1 MKVKID
7 KLIELCVTYSEYLA
21 QNVVQVK
28 ESQVNENNPSYVN
41 IVNFLPFFE
50 GDPSKG
56 YNRKETDVI
65 KLILENLDILGTFEP
80 LNIDNFLS
88 TVRHQLCR
96 FLVRRVYLDTTL
108 CCSVK
113 NMEAP

>member
-1 MKVKID
+1 M
-7 KLIELCVTYSEYLA
+7 YSEYLA

-28 ESQVNENNPSYVN
+28 ESQVNENNTSYVN
-41 IVNFLPFFE
+41 IVNSFL
-50 GDPSKG
+50 SKG

-80 LNIDNFLS
+80 LNIDNFLP
-88 TVRHQLCR
+88 TVCHQRCR
-96 FLVRRVYLDTTL
+96 FLVRRVYLDITL